1 MEIQMIYVLAAIHIK
16 EGSLEEFLKV
26 FKANMPAVL
35 AEDGCIE
42 YVPTVDAASSLP
54 PQQLDP
60 AVVTIVEKWQSLG
73 ALHAHI
79 NSPHML
85 DYREKTKD
93 LVENM
98 TLKVL
103 TPA

>member
-1 MEIQMIYVLAAIHIK
+1 MIYVLAAIHVK
-16 EGSLEEFLKV
+16 EGSLEQFLEV
-26 FKANMPAVL
+26 FKANIPAVL

-42 YVPTVDAASSLP
+42 YVPTVDAASNLP

-60 AVVTIVEKWQSLG
+60 AVVTIVEKWESVD
-73 ALHAHI
+73 ALHAHLK
-79 NSPHML
+79 SPHML
-85 DYREKTKD
+85 NYREKTKD

>member
-1 MEIQMIYVLAAIHIK
+1 MIYVLAAIRVK
-16 EGSLEEFLKV
+16 KGSLERFLEV
-26 FKANMPAVL
+26 FKANIPAVL

-42 YVPTVDAASSLP
+42 YVPTVDAASKLP

-60 AVVTIVEKWQSLG
+60 AVVTIVEKWESVD
-73 ALHAHI
+73 ALYAHLK
-79 NSPHML
+79 SPHML

-93 LVENM
+93 LVEKM

-103 TPA
+103 KPA

>member
-1 MEIQMIYVLAAIHIK
+1 MIYVLAAIHVK
-16 EGSLEEFLKV
+16 EGSREQFLEV
-26 FKANMPAVL
+26 FKANIPAVL

-42 YVPTVDAASSLP
+42 YVPTVDAAANLP
-54 PQQLDP
+54 PQQRDP
-60 AVVTIVEKWQSLG
+60 AVVTIVEKWASIE
-73 ALHAHI
+73 ALHAHLT
-79 NSPHML
+79 SPHMRR
-85 DYREKTKD
+85 YREKVKD

>member
-1 MEIQMIYVLAAIHIK
+1 MIYVLAAIRLK
-16 EGSLEEFLKV
+16 EGSLEQFLDV
-26 FKANMPAVL
+26 FRANIPAVL

-42 YVPTVDAASSLP
+42 YVPTVDAASNLP

-60 AVVTIVEKWQSLG
+60 AVVTIVEKWESVD
-73 ALHAHI
+73 ALHAHLKA
-79 NSPHML
+79 PHML
-85 DYREKTKD
+85 EYRKRTKD
-93 LVENM
+93 MVESM